1 MLQIPSSILSLVS
14 LSSKGFFRIF
24 GGLCIGTQIAVT
36 LVLSSSKIEH
46 TAVRATKTHAV
57 ELVPTR
63 CVLSNGTISSPYVAT
78 MGYAAVIF
86 ASLFCILLAKGFTS
100 SRPPNPDDHG
110 PDFSSS
116 FDRGAT
122 FAQTDTGSQ
131 PPSPPSDPG
140 SSRNAN
146 QGRRR
151 NPCCWFLWLFLILL
165 ALVPVGV
172 YVFAI
177 YYARSQPLPPSLLA
191 FKSFVNE
198 GLRWVQMGIPDFWAS
213 AATSISALTSHLVL
227 RARQYSKILLIALT
241 SHCACMLLSLAL
253 YGLRKR
259 IMAFVQR
266 KWFLI
271 FCFVVPITA
280 IGSCSTLNWLFWL
293 HYYIGCGNYGYPPV
307 RRINQ
312 SLERLLYQLSTAS
325 ASPSLGILMF
335 LGPLVLYGAAMCL
348 STVLAIFFSFPSST
362 RALVRRLSH
371 RRLLKA
377 FSHNCTILV
386 IWWFKYTVFAFL
398 FVQFL
403 ALQPDA
409 RRNLYRSLFCPES
422 RAKTLR
428 LFWFLLRRYQTWKSL
443 QINAFS
449 TLLSR
454 LQRAFVA
461 GIAVSWEIW
470 KSLSFMQK
478 LLIAAPAVIFY
489 TYHDIVSPSTPRR
502 CLSLTRAAR
511 CPLHA
516 GCGQF
521 LEAGNVG
528 GHDFFTYI
536 STSLLLPL
544 HDSVKNRLAAR
555 STVIFDAQMK

>member
-1 MLQIPSSILSLVS
+1 MLQIPSSVLSFVS
-14 LSSKGFFRIF
+14 LSSKGFVRIL
-24 GGLCIGTQIAVT
+24 GGFCIGTQITVT
-36 LVLSSSKIEH
+36 LVLSSSKTEY
-46 TAVRATKTHAV
+46 TTVRATKTHAA

-63 CVLSNGTISSPYVAT
+63 SS
-78 MGYAAVIF
+78 
-86 ASLFCILLAKGFTS
+86 FCILLAKGFTS

-122 FAQTDTGSQ
+122 FVPKNT

-140 SSRNAN
+140 SSRSAN
-146 QGRRR
+146 QGRR
-151 NPCCWFLWLFLILL
+151 NPCRWFLWLFLILL
-165 ALVPVGV
+165 ALVSVGV
-172 YVFAI
+172 YVAAI

-191 FKSFVNE
+191 FKSFVDE
-198 GLRWVQMGIPDFWAS
+198 GLRWVQGIPDFWAS

-227 RARQYSKILLIALT
+227 RAQQYSKILFIALT
-241 SHCACMLLSLAL
+241 SHCACMLLAL

-259 IMAFVQR
+259 IVAFFQR
-266 KWFLI
+266 KWF
-271 FCFVVPITA
+271 FVLCHVIPITA

-307 RRINQ
+307 RRIDQ
-312 SLERLLYQLSTAS
+312 ITERLLYRASTAFCV
-325 ASPSLGILMF
+325 AVPWNMF

-348 STVLAIFFSFPSST
+348 STVLAVFFSFPSTT
-362 RALVRRLSH
+362 RALVRQLTH

-377 FSHNCTILV
+377 LSHNCTILV

-409 RRNLYRSLFCPES
+409 RRNLYSSLFCAES
-422 RAKTLR
+422 RAKISR

-443 QINAFS
+443 QIDAFS
-449 TLLSR
+449 TLVSR

-461 GIAVSWEIW
+461 ETAHCRARRDILHVPRHRESFYPVA
-470 KSLSFMQK
+470 LS
-478 LLIAAPAVIFY
+478 
-489 TYHDIVSPSTPRR
+489 
-502 CLSLTRAAR
+502 LSLTRAAR

-516 GCGQF
+516 RYGQF

-528 GHDFFTYI
+528 GHDFFAYNIPI
-536 STSLLLPL
+536 SP
-544 HDSVKNRLAAR
+544 
-555 STVIFDAQMK
+555 